1 MKFEASTLSAKDN
14 YKLLIGSIIPRPI
27 AFVTT
32 QGEDGT
38 VNAAPFS
45 FFTVASS
52 SPPQLVIAV
61 QRTDQGQKDTARNIL
76 AKQSYVIHIVSEEI
90 VDAVNETAA
99 PLAYG
104 ESELKRTDL
113 TLVDSDAIEV
123 PGIAEAKIRFEMRL
137 TQHVELEGADLLIGE
152 VLRYHV
158 ADELVESFRIDAAG
172 LKAVARLAG
181 NDYATIGKTFTI
193 ARPTK

>member
-104 ESELKRTDL
+104 ESELERTDL

-137 TQHVELEGADLLIGE
+137 TQYVELEGADLLIGE

-158 ADELVESFRIDAAG
+158 ADELVDSFRIDAAG
-172 LKAVARLAG
+172 LKAVSRLAG